1 LDGTGKLLANTT
13 IYPTAPK
20 NDIAGAS
27 KTLSDLIDKYRVEL
41 IAIGNGTASR
51 ETDAFVSDLIRQ
63 RSFAVTKVVVSES
76 GASIYSASEIA
87 AQEFPDLDLT
97 VRGAISIG
105 RRLQD
110 PLAELVKIDAKSI
123 GVGQYQHDV
132 NQPLLKRCLDRT
144 VESCVNQV
152 GVDLN
157 MASPSLLSYV
167 AGIGPKL
174 AENIVK
180 YREQKGRF
188 QNRNELLDV
197 PKLGKKVFEQAAG
210 FLRIRGGDQPLDN
223 SAVHPESYEV
233 VGKMARKLSLAV
245 NSLIGNESLVRQ
257 IQPGDFVD
265 AKFGIPTITDIVS
278 ELSKPGRDPR
288 SEFRVVRFDSA
299 IQTIEDLR
307 PNLVLEGVITNVT
320 QFGAFVDIGVHH
332 DALIHISQ
340 LSHEFVKDPSEVV
353 SAGDIVKVKV
363 LEVDLPR
370 KRISVTR
377 KL

>member
-1 LDGTGKLLANTT
+1 
-13 IYPTAPK
+13 
-20 NDIAGAS
+20 
-27 KTLSDLIDKYRVEL
+27 
-41 IAIGNGTASR
+41 
-51 ETDAFVSDLIRQ
+51 
-63 RSFAVTKVVVSES
+63 
-76 GASIYSASEIA
+76 
-87 AQEFPDLDLT
+87 
-97 VRGAISIG
+97 
-105 RRLQD
+105 
-110 PLAELVKIDAKSI
+110 
-123 GVGQYQHDV
+123 
-132 NQPLLKRCLDRT
+132 
-144 VESCVNQV
+144 
-152 GVDLN
+152 